1 MIVRVARVDTGR
13 LARARR
19 VVRAT
24 TRPVSTR
31 DARLARVDG
40 VARSRNDASV
50 SNSTVTTIRAA
61 SRDAVDAPCVAR

>member
-1 MIVRVARVDTGR
+1 
-13 LARARR
+13 
-19 VVRAT
+19 VRATMT

-40 VARSRNDASV
+40 VARCRNDASV